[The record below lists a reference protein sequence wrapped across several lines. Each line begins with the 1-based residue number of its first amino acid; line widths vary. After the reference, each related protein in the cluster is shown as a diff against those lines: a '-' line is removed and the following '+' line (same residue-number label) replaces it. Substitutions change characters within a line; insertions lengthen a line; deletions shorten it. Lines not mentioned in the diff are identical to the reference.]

1 MRKSY
6 FGKGIMSRAAI
17 VLAIMLA
24 AAMIMMANSVYAEGE
39 AGIKLDKKIL
49 NLETGETVKLKA
61 TITPEGGNLDD
72 VKWSSSPKKV
82 ATVEKG
88 RGKSTQG
95 GNSGDH
101 RKL

>member
-39 AGIKLDKKIL
+39 AGIKLDKKTL
-49 NLETGETVKLKA
+49 NL
-61 TITPEGGNLDD
+61 
-72 VKWSSSPKKV
+72 
-82 ATVEKG
+82 
-88 RGKSTQG
+88 
-95 GNSGDH
+95 
-101 RKL
+101 